1 MLILSN
7 FRSSALLRTLFLAL
21 VFSTI
26 QLFIPHFV
34 HAESS
39 AELSLDSQPQ
49 ELQPLDSTSQYQL
62 AQSYELGTNVP
73 KNIDDA
79 FYWYSQSADN
89 GNADAQFRLGEWYLA
104 GTSVE
109 QDNKLALE
117 WFIKAALQ
125 GNKRAPNEVAKIY
138 ESSLDKELLQ
148 PLDSAQ
154 LWYEAALKDN
164 PDAEEGYNRVLE
176 AQFNQQRAKQISSI
190 EQLNDN
196 IDTETNT
203 SQALSDQQ
211 RPIQGL
217 SSLPPSVQPHNG
229 QATSSNLTSSDYMI
243 GAVLAVLIA
252 IVSIS
257 ATLVISRK
265 RQVLKSGELNQ
276 QQQMLEAQLS
286 TKDFTIKQQKRQ
298 LQTIYNELKTQK
310 NNKGLNALQVACA
323 LFGYTPSSIPDQKSI
338 KIRYKQLSKIYHPDG
353 HGCDEEMKRLN
364 NALKTILQNVTKP

>member
-7 FRSSALLRTLFLAL
+7 FLSSSPLRTLLLASI
-21 VFSTI
+21 FATI
-26 QLFIPHFV
+26 QLFSIHLV

-39 AELSLDSQPQ
+39 PQLSVNSQPQ
-49 ELQPLDSTSQYQL
+49 DPESQYQL
-62 AQSYELGTNVP
+62 AQAYELGTDVP

-89 GNADAQFRLGEWYLA
+89 GNADAQFKLGVWYLA

-109 QDNKLALE
+109 KDNKQALE

-125 GNKRAPNEVAKIY
+125 GNKQAPLEVAKIY

-148 PLDSAQ
+148 PLDAAQ
-154 LWYEAALKDN
+154 LWYEAALKGN
-164 PDAEEGYNRVLE
+164 PNAEDGYNRVLE

-190 EQLNDN
+190 EQLDEN
-196 IDTETNT
+196 IDSEIES
-203 SQALSDQQ
+203 SQGVSQQMQSNQMLPDQASRSNLS
-211 RPIQGL
+211 
-217 SSLPPSVQPHNG
+217 
-229 QATSSNLTSSDYMI
+229 SSNLTSSDYMI
-243 GAVLAVLIA
+243 GAALALLIA

-276 QQQMLEAQLS
+276 QQQTLEAQLNS
-286 TKDFTIKQQKRQ
+286 KDFTIKQQKRQ
-298 LQTIYNELKTQK
+298 LQTIYHELKKQK
-310 NNKGLNALQVACA
+310 NSKGLSHLQVACA

-338 KIRYKQLSKIYHPDG
+338 KLRYKQLSKIYHPDG

-364 NALKTILQNVTKP
+364 NALKTILQSVTKS